1 MRLVCISDTHGRHDR
16 LELPPGDVLIHAG
29 DFCGVG
35 DADDVASFAHW
46 FYRQPFAHRIVVAG
60 NHDLLFEHVP
70 DIAEDILHK
79 ACPGVHYLR
88 DSGVV
93 IDSVG
98 FWGSPWQPRFMNW
111 AFNLERGVPLRQV
124 WAQVPDGIDVLITHG
139 PPHGILDKTRH
150 GDLVGCEE
158 LRAALPR
165 IKPRVHIFGHIHEG
179 AGQLMA
185 GGVHFVNASSLD
197 ATYSTMHPAMVV
209 EL

>member
-35 DADDVASFAHW
+35 DADDVAGFALW
-46 FYRQPFAHRIVVAG
+46 FHSQPFAQRIVVAG

-70 DIAEDILHK
+70 EIAEDILRQ

-88 DSGVV
+88 DSGIE
-93 IDSVG
+93 IDGVR

-111 AFNLERGVPLRQV
+111 AFNLERGEPLRQV

-179 AGQLMA
+179 AGQLKA

-197 ATYSTMHPAMVV
+197 ATYSTMHPVMIV